1 MVQQEERQMGEG
13 IKKKLSILLAA
24 ALLLCGI
31 YVPAEAQE
39 QRSGVTVTST
49 EEFMAA
55 LEQKKSPISIRGI
68 ITIVGDAEPEGEQKG
83 RMRPVIIPEGT
94 VIQGTGS
101 DSILN
106 CRSPIQLGGDGVVFR
121 NMKLTMESSKAL
133 GSVPHREIF
142 LAGHSLT
149 MDNVYT
155 YLKGPSG
162 DFGDMGDAEKELL
175 PYIYAGAYPG
185 TSPIGS
191 NASLTVQN
199 SNDETMFQ
207 AIYMGHGAVDGD
219 VPYQG
224 AAELKLDAKAI
235 VRESVDA
242 SLNSRAE
249 IQVSGTRDIDYAKA
263 KQFKGNEATTFTL
276 KNCSIE
282 DATVDGIGNL
292 VIESNGQLIPKT
304 EVLKNVTLKSGGC
317 LNLNNVMD
325 AQIQGDFTGV
335 SLPDENQGILVLNKD
350 GHVGIQGTVT
360 GTTIFCTGNNQGSG
374 MLYAG
379 KEYISANPEKSVQNN
394 FALHERYISNDFQL
408 EYQNGVWQTAGGNFD
423 SRQVKGVSVKYAPRE
438 VDVSKIEVPTG
449 GDDTVIQDKDIY
461 FELVWYDEEGN
472 PFSAGEAEELML
484 YETDYVFGIKT
495 EYWKTDSPDVLQE
508 IDWENTVRL
517 MVGEGG
523 IPDRYYL
530 CAGEGAKSGDYT
542 FLFLSEYYQGTVDT
556 VADVKALK
564 DKVIAEK
571 QIIFW
576 NSSKGETKPELP
588 EEPTPSI
595 TPTPGPTDTPKP
607 SATPTPGGT
616 PKPDPT
622 GTPTQ
627 PPATLTPGATGT
639 PKPDP
644 TGTPAQPPA
653 TLTPGATGT
662 PKPTGT
668 PEPKPPV
675 TPPSG
680 QTPSGPETHTH
691 KYVQIL
697 QPATF
702 QKDGV
707 KMKKCSCGKILEQQ
721 AIYQLKKAELS
732 QSEMVYNGKSKK
744 PSVKVT
750 DRLGRIISSRNY
762 QLVYQN
768 NINVGQATVVVIFK
782 GDYKGSQKKN
792 FTIDPKGT
800 SLSKL
805 KAKKK
810 GLTISW
816 NRQASQTSG
825 YEIQYSTSS
834 KFTKKA
840 TKTVTV
846 KNSRT
851 TSRSISKLKA
861 KKKYYVRIRT
871 YKNAKVNGKTKKFY
885 SGWSKS
891 KSVKTKK

>member
-1 MVQQEERQMGEG
+1 MGEG

-49 EEFMAA
+49 EEFMDA
-55 LEQKKSPISIRGI
+55 LQRNQSPITIGNNI
-68 ITIVGDAEPEGEQKG
+68 ITIVNGAESSG
-83 RMRPVIIPEGT
+83 RMLPVTIPAGT
-94 VIQGTGS
+94 VIQGATN
-101 DSILN
+101 DNTLN

-121 NMKLTMESSKAL
+121 NMKLVMSSSNAL
-133 GSVPHREIF
+133 NSVPHREIF
-142 LAGHSLT
+142 LAGYSLT
-149 MDNVYT
+149 MDNVKT
-155 YLKGPSG
+155 FLDGGDGSFGPLG
-162 DFGDMGDAEKELL
+162 GTEKELL
-175 PYIYAGAYPG
+175 PTIYAGAYPG

-191 NASLTVQN
+191 NASLMVQN

-282 DATVDGIGNL
+282 DAAVDGIGNL

-317 LNLNNVMD
+317 LNLNNVTNV
-325 AQIQGDFTGV
+325 QIQGDFTGV
-335 SLPDENQGILVLNKD
+335 SLPGENQGILVLNKE
-350 GHVGIQGTVT
+350 GHVGIQGIVT
-360 GTTIFCTGNNQGSG
+360 GTTIFCTGSKQGSG

-379 KEYISANPEKSVQNN
+379 KEYISANPDKSEQDN
-394 FALHERYISNDFQL
+394 FALHDRYVSNDFQL

-438 VDVSKIEVPTG
+438 VDVSKIELPMD

-461 FELVWYDEEGN
+461 FELEWYDEDGK

-484 YETDYVFGIKT
+484 YQMDYVVGIKT
-495 EYWKTDSPDVLQE
+495 EYWETDSPDILQE
-508 IDWENTVRL
+508 IDWANTVRL
-517 MVGEGG
+517 IVGEGG

-530 CAGEGAKSGDYT
+530 CADEGAKSGDYT
-542 FLFLSEYYQGTVDT
+542 FLFLSDYYQGNLDT

>member
-1 MVQQEERQMGEG
+1 MGEG

-24 ALLLCGI
+24 ALLLWGI

-55 LEQKKSPISIRGI
+55 LEQKKSPITIGNNI
-68 ITIVGDAEPEGEQKG
+68 ITIVNGAESSG
-83 RMRPVIIPEGT
+83 RMLPVTIPAGT
-94 VIQGTGS
+94 VIQGATN
-101 DSILN
+101 DNTLN

-121 NMKLTMESSKAL
+121 NMKLVMSSSNAL
-133 GSVPHREIF
+133 NSVPHREIF
-142 LAGHSLT
+142 LAGYSLT
-149 MDNVYT
+149 MDNVKT
-155 YLKGPSG
+155 FLDGGDGSFGPLG
-162 DFGDMGDAEKELL
+162 GTEKELL
-175 PYIYAGAYPG
+175 PTIYAGAYPG

-207 AIYMGHGAVDGD
+207 AIYMGHGAIDGD
-219 VPYQG
+219 VSYQG

-317 LNLNNVMD
+317 LNLNNVTN

-350 GHVGIQGTVT
+350 GHVRIQGTVT

-394 FALHERYISNDFQL
+394 FALHDRYVSNDFQL

-438 VDVSKIEVPTG
+438 VDVSKIEVPMD

-461 FELVWYDEEGN
+461 FELVWYDEEGK

-484 YETDYVFGIKT
+484 YETDYVIGIKT
-495 EYWKTDSPDVLQE
+495 EYWETDSPDILQE
-508 IDWENTVRL
+508 IDWANTVRL
-517 MVGEGG
+517 IVGEGG

-530 CAGEGAKSGDYT
+530 CADEGAKSGDYT
-542 FLFLSEYYQGTVDT
+542 FLFLSDYYQGNLDT

-595 TPTPGPTDTPKP
+595 TPTPEPTDTPKP
-607 SATPTPGGT
+607 TDTPI
-616 PKPDPT
+616 
-622 GTPTQ
+622 Q
-627 PPATLTPGATGT
+627 PPATPTPGATGT

-644 TGTPAQPPA
+644 TGAPAQPPA
-653 TLTPGATGT
+653 TLTPGA
-662 PKPTGT
+662 TGT

>member
-24 ALLLCGI
+24 ALLLWGI

-55 LEQKKSPISIRGI
+55 LEQKKSPITIGNNI
-68 ITIVGDAEPEGEQKG
+68 ITIVNGAESSG
-83 RMRPVIIPEGT
+83 RMLPVTIPAGT
-94 VIQGTGS
+94 VIQGATN
-101 DSILN
+101 DNTLN

-121 NMKLTMESSKAL
+121 NMKLVMSSSNAL
-133 GSVPHREIF
+133 NSVPHREIF
-142 LAGHSLT
+142 LAGYSLT
-149 MDNVYT
+149 MDNVKT
-155 YLKGPSG
+155 FLDGGDGSFGPLG
-162 DFGDMGDAEKELL
+162 GTEKELL
-175 PYIYAGAYPG
+175 PTIYAGAYPG

-219 VPYQG
+219 VSYQG

-282 DATVDGIGNL
+282 DAAVDGIGNL

-317 LNLNNVMD
+317 LNLNNVTN

-350 GHVGIQGTVT
+350 GHVRIQGTVT

-394 FALHERYISNDFQL
+394 FALHDRYVSNDFQL

-438 VDVSKIEVPTG
+438 VDVSKIEVPMD

-461 FELVWYDEEGN
+461 FELVWYDEEGK

-484 YETDYVFGIKT
+484 YETDYVIGIKT
-495 EYWKTDSPDVLQE
+495 EYWETDSPDVLQE
-508 IDWENTVRL
+508 IDWANTVRL
-517 MVGEGG
+517 IVGEGG

-530 CAGEGAKSGDYT
+530 CADEGAKSGDYT

-595 TPTPGPTDTPKP
+595 TPTPEPTDTPKP
-607 SATPTPGGT
+607 TDTPI
-616 PKPDPT
+616 
-622 GTPTQ
+622 Q
-627 PPATLTPGATGT
+627 PPATPTPGATGT

-644 TGTPAQPPA
+644 TGAPAQPPA
-653 TLTPGATGT
+653 TLTPGA
-662 PKPTGT
+662 TGT

>member
-1 MVQQEERQMGEG
+1 MGEG

-49 EEFMAA
+49 EEFMDA
-55 LEQKKSPISIRGI
+55 LQRNQSPITIGNNI
-68 ITIVGDAEPEGEQKG
+68 ITIVNGAESSG
-83 RMRPVIIPEGT
+83 RMLPVTIPAGT
-94 VIQGTGS
+94 VIQGATN
-101 DSILN
+101 DNTLN

-121 NMKLTMESSKAL
+121 NMKLVMSSSNAL
-133 GSVPHREIF
+133 NSVPHREIF
-142 LAGHSLT
+142 LAGYSLT
-149 MDNVYT
+149 MDNVKT
-155 YLKGPSG
+155 FLDGGDGSFGPLG
-162 DFGDMGDAEKELL
+162 GTEKELL
-175 PYIYAGAYPG
+175 PTIYAGAYPG
-185 TSPIGS
+185 TSTIGS

-249 IQVSGTRDIDYAKA
+249 IQVSGTRNIDYAKA

-317 LNLNNVMD
+317 LNLNNVTN

-335 SLPDENQGILVLNKD
+335 SLPGENQGILVLNKD

-379 KEYISANPEKSVQNN
+379 KEYISANPDKSEQDN
-394 FALHERYISNDFQL
+394 FALHDRYVSNDFQL
-408 EYQNGVWQTAGGNFD
+408 EYQNGMWQTAGGNFD

-438 VDVSKIEVPTG
+438 VDVSKIELPMD

-461 FELVWYDEEGN
+461 FELEWYDEDGK

-484 YETDYVFGIKT
+484 YQMDYVVGIKT
-495 EYWKTDSPDVLQE
+495 EYWETDSPDILQE
-508 IDWENTVRL
+508 IDWANTVRL
-517 MVGEGG
+517 IVGEGG

-530 CAGEGAKSGDYT
+530 CADEGAKSGDYT
-542 FLFLSEYYQGTVDT
+542 FLFLSDYYQGNLDT

>member
-39 QRSGVTVTST
+39 QGSGVTVTST
-49 EEFMAA
+49 EEFMDA
-55 LEQKKSPISIRGI
+55 LQRNQSPITIGNNI
-68 ITIVGDAEPEGEQKG
+68 ITIVNGAESSG
-83 RMRPVIIPEGT
+83 RMLPVTIPAGT
-94 VIQGTGS
+94 VIQGATN
-101 DSILN
+101 DNTLN

-121 NMKLTMESSKAL
+121 NMKLVMSSSNAL
-133 GSVPHREIF
+133 NSVPHREIF
-142 LAGHSLT
+142 LAGYSLT
-149 MDNVYT
+149 MDNVKT
-155 YLKGPSG
+155 FLDGGDGSFGPLG
-162 DFGDMGDAEKELL
+162 GTEKELL
-175 PYIYAGAYPG
+175 PTIYAGAYPG

-282 DATVDGIGNL
+282 DAAVDGIGNL

-317 LNLNNVMD
+317 LNLNNVTN

-335 SLPDENQGILVLNKD
+335 SLPGENQGILVLNKD

-394 FALHERYISNDFQL
+394 FALHDRYVSNDFQL

-438 VDVSKIEVPTG
+438 VDVSKIELPMD

-461 FELVWYDEEGN
+461 FELEWYDEDGK

-484 YETDYVFGIKT
+484 YQMDYVVGIKT
-495 EYWKTDSPDVLQE
+495 EYWETDSPDILQE
-508 IDWENTVRL
+508 IDWANTVRL
-517 MVGEGG
+517 IVGEGG

-530 CAGEGAKSGDYT
+530 CADEGAKSGDYT
-542 FLFLSEYYQGTVDT
+542 FLFLSDYYQGNLDT

-622 GTPTQ
+622 GTPT
-627 PPATLTPGATGT
+627 
-639 PKPDP
+639 
-644 TGTPAQPPA
+644 QPPA

>member
-1 MVQQEERQMGEG
+1 MLFR
-13 IKKKLSILLAA
+13 S
-24 ALLLCGI
+24 
-31 YVPAEAQE
+31 PAEAQE

-55 LEQKKSPISIRGI
+55 LEQKKSPITIGNNI
-68 ITIVGDAEPEGEQKG
+68 ITIVNGAESSG
-83 RMRPVIIPEGT
+83 RMLPVTIPAGT
-94 VIQGTGS
+94 VIQGATN
-101 DSILN
+101 DNTLN

-121 NMKLTMESSKAL
+121 NMKLVMSSSNAL
-133 GSVPHREIF
+133 NSVPHREIF
-142 LAGHSLT
+142 LAGYSLT
-149 MDNVYT
+149 MDNVKT
-155 YLKGPSG
+155 FLDGGDGSFGPLG
-162 DFGDMGDAEKELL
+162 GTEKELL
-175 PYIYAGAYPG
+175 PTIYAGAYPG

-207 AIYMGHGAVDGD
+207 AIYMGHGAIDGD
-219 VPYQG
+219 VSYQG

-317 LNLNNVMD
+317 LNLNNVTN

-335 SLPDENQGILVLNKD
+335 SLPGENQGILVLNKE
-350 GHVGIQGTVT
+350 GHVGIQGIVT
-360 GTTIFCTGNNQGSG
+360 GTTIFCTGSKQGSG

-379 KEYISANPEKSVQNN
+379 KEYISANPDKSEQDN
-394 FALHERYISNDFQL
+394 FALHDRYVSNDFQL

-438 VDVSKIEVPTG
+438 VDVSKIELPMD

-461 FELVWYDEEGN
+461 FELEWYDEDGK

-484 YETDYVFGIKT
+484 YQMDYVVGIKT
-495 EYWKTDSPDVLQE
+495 EYWETDSPDILQE
-508 IDWENTVRL
+508 IDWANTVRL
-517 MVGEGG
+517 IVGEGG

-530 CAGEGAKSGDYT
+530 CADEGAKSGDYT
-542 FLFLSEYYQGTVDT
+542 FLFLSDYYQGNLDT

>member
-24 ALLLCGI
+24 ALLLWGI

-55 LEQKKSPISIRGI
+55 LEQKKSPITIGNNI
-68 ITIVGDAEPEGEQKG
+68 ITIVNGAESSG
-83 RMRPVIIPEGT
+83 RMLPVTIPAGT
-94 VIQGTGS
+94 VIQGATN
-101 DSILN
+101 DNTLN

-121 NMKLTMESSKAL
+121 NMKLVMSSSNAL
-133 GSVPHREIF
+133 NSVPHREIF
-142 LAGHSLT
+142 LAGYSLT
-149 MDNVYT
+149 MDNVKT
-155 YLKGPSG
+155 FLDGGDGSFGPLG
-162 DFGDMGDAEKELL
+162 GTEKELL
-175 PYIYAGAYPG
+175 PTIYAGAYPG

-207 AIYMGHGAVDGD
+207 AIYMGHGAIDGD
-219 VPYQG
+219 VSYQG

-317 LNLNNVMD
+317 LNLNNVTN

-350 GHVGIQGTVT
+350 GHVRIQGTVT

-394 FALHERYISNDFQL
+394 FALHDRYVSNDFQL

-438 VDVSKIEVPTG
+438 VDVSKIEVPMD

-461 FELVWYDEEGN
+461 FELVWYDEEGK

-484 YETDYVFGIKT
+484 YETDYVIGIKT
-495 EYWKTDSPDVLQE
+495 EYWETDSPDILQE
-508 IDWENTVRL
+508 IDWANTVRL

-530 CAGEGAKSGDYT
+530 CADEGAKSGDYT

-595 TPTPGPTDTPKP
+595 TPTPEPTDTPKP
-607 SATPTPGGT
+607 TDTPI
-616 PKPDPT
+616 
-622 GTPTQ
+622 Q
-627 PPATLTPGATGT
+627 PPATPTPGATGT

-644 TGTPAQPPA
+644 TGAPAQPPA
-653 TLTPGATGT
+653 TLTPGA
-662 PKPTGT
+662 TGT

>member
-1 MVQQEERQMGEG
+1 MGEG

-55 LEQKKSPISIRGI
+55 LEQKKSPITIGNNI
-68 ITIVGDAEPEGEQKG
+68 ITIVNGAESSG
-83 RMRPVIIPEGT
+83 RMLPVTIPAGT
-94 VIQGTGS
+94 VIQGATN
-101 DSILN
+101 DNTLN

-121 NMKLTMESSKAL
+121 NMKLVMSSSNAL
-133 GSVPHREIF
+133 NSVPHREIF
-142 LAGHSLT
+142 LAGYSLT
-149 MDNVYT
+149 MDNVKT
-155 YLKGPSG
+155 FLDGGDGSFGPLG
-162 DFGDMGDAEKELL
+162 GTEKELL
-175 PYIYAGAYPG
+175 PTIYAGAYPG

-282 DATVDGIGNL
+282 DAAVDGIGNL

-317 LNLNNVMD
+317 LNLNNVTNV
-325 AQIQGDFTGV
+325 QIQGDFTGV
-335 SLPDENQGILVLNKD
+335 SLPGENQGILVLNKE
-350 GHVGIQGTVT
+350 GHVGIQGIVT
-360 GTTIFCTGNNQGSG
+360 GTTIFCTGSKQGSG

-379 KEYISANPEKSVQNN
+379 KEYISANPDKSEQDN
-394 FALHERYISNDFQL
+394 FALHDRYVSNDFQL

-438 VDVSKIEVPTG
+438 VDVSKIELPMD

-461 FELVWYDEEGN
+461 FELEWYDEDGK

-484 YETDYVFGIKT
+484 YQMDYVVGIKT
-495 EYWKTDSPDVLQE
+495 EYWETDSPDILQE
-508 IDWENTVRL
+508 IDWANTVRL
-517 MVGEGG
+517 IVGEGG

-530 CAGEGAKSGDYT
+530 CADEGAKSGDYT
-542 FLFLSEYYQGTVDT
+542 FLFLSDYYQGNLDT

>member
-1 MVQQEERQMGEG
+1 MGEG

-24 ALLLCGI
+24 ALLLWGI

-55 LEQKKSPISIRGI
+55 LEQKKSPITIGNNI
-68 ITIVGDAEPEGEQKG
+68 ITIVNGAESSG
-83 RMRPVIIPEGT
+83 RMLPVTIPAGT
-94 VIQGTGS
+94 VIQGATN
-101 DSILN
+101 DNTLN

-121 NMKLTMESSKAL
+121 NMKLVMSSSNAL
-133 GSVPHREIF
+133 NSVPHREIF
-142 LAGHSLT
+142 LAGYSLT
-149 MDNVYT
+149 MDNVKT
-155 YLKGPSG
+155 FLDGGDGSFGPLG
-162 DFGDMGDAEKELL
+162 GTEKELL
-175 PYIYAGAYPG
+175 PTIYAGAYPG

-207 AIYMGHGAVDGD
+207 AIYMGHGAIDGD

-292 VIESNGQLIPKT
+292 VIESNGQLISKT
-304 EVLKNVTLKSGGC
+304 DVLKNVTLKSGGC
-317 LNLNNVMD
+317 LNLNKVTN

-379 KEYISANPEKSVQNN
+379 KEYISANPDKSEQDN
-394 FALHERYISNDFQL
+394 FALHDRYVSNDFQL
-408 EYQNGVWQTAGGNFD
+408 EYQNGMWQTAGGNFD

-438 VDVSKIEVPTG
+438 VDVSKIELPMD

-461 FELVWYDEEGN
+461 FELEWYDEDGK

-484 YETDYVFGIKT
+484 YQMDYVVGIKT
-495 EYWKTDSPDVLQE
+495 EYWETDSPDILQE
-508 IDWENTVRL
+508 IDWANTVRL
-517 MVGEGG
+517 IVGEGG

-530 CAGEGAKSGDYT
+530 CADEGAKSGDYT
-542 FLFLSEYYQGTVDT
+542 FLFLSDYYQGNLDT

-644 TGTPAQPPA
+644 TGAPAQPPA
-653 TLTPGATGT
+653 TLTPGA
-662 PKPTGT
+662 TGT

-680 QTPSGPETHTH
+680 QTPFDPETHTH

>member
-1 MVQQEERQMGEG
+1 MGEG

-49 EEFMAA
+49 EEFMDA
-55 LEQKKSPISIRGI
+55 LQRNQSPITIGNNI
-68 ITIVGDAEPEGEQKG
+68 ITIVNGAESSG
-83 RMRPVIIPEGT
+83 RMLPVTIPAGT
-94 VIQGTGS
+94 VIQGATN
-101 DSILN
+101 DNTLN

-121 NMKLTMESSKAL
+121 NMKLVMSSSNAL
-133 GSVPHREIF
+133 NSVPHREIF
-142 LAGHSLT
+142 LAGYSLT
-149 MDNVYT
+149 MDNVKT
-155 YLKGPSG
+155 FLDGGDGSFGPLG
-162 DFGDMGDAEKELL
+162 GTEKELL
-175 PYIYAGAYPG
+175 PTIYAGAYPG

-282 DATVDGIGNL
+282 DAAVDGIGNL

-317 LNLNNVMD
+317 LNLNNVTN

-335 SLPDENQGILVLNKD
+335 SLPGENQGILVLNKD

-394 FALHERYISNDFQL
+394 FALHDRYVSNDFQL

-438 VDVSKIEVPTG
+438 VDVSKIELPMD

-508 IDWENTVRL
+508 IDWGNTVRL

-530 CAGEGAKSGDYT
+530 CADEGAKSGDYT

-571 QIIFW
+571 RIIFW
-576 NSSKGETKPELP
+576 NSSKDETKPELP

-622 GTPTQ
+622 GTPT
-627 PPATLTPGATGT
+627 
-639 PKPDP
+639 
-644 TGTPAQPPA
+644 QPPA

>member
-24 ALLLCGI
+24 ALLLWGI

-55 LEQKKSPISIRGI
+55 LEQKKSPITIGNNI
-68 ITIVGDAEPEGEQKG
+68 ITIVNGAESSG
-83 RMRPVIIPEGT
+83 RMLPVTIPAGT
-94 VIQGTGS
+94 VIQGATN
-101 DSILN
+101 DNTLN

-121 NMKLTMESSKAL
+121 NMKLVMSSSNAL
-133 GSVPHREIF
+133 NSVPHREIF
-142 LAGHSLT
+142 LAGYSLT
-149 MDNVYT
+149 MDNVKT
-155 YLKGPSG
+155 FLDGGDGSFGPLG
-162 DFGDMGDAEKELL
+162 GTEKELL
-175 PYIYAGAYPG
+175 PTIYAGAYPG

-207 AIYMGHGAVDGD
+207 AIYMGHGAIDGD
-219 VPYQG
+219 VSYQG

-317 LNLNNVMD
+317 LNLNNVTN

-350 GHVGIQGTVT
+350 GHVRIQGTVT

-394 FALHERYISNDFQL
+394 FALHDRYVSNDFQL

-438 VDVSKIEVPTG
+438 VDVSKIELPMD

-461 FELVWYDEEGN
+461 FELEWYDEDGK

-484 YETDYVFGIKT
+484 YQMDYVVGIKT
-495 EYWKTDSPDVLQE
+495 EYWETDSPDILQE
-508 IDWENTVRL
+508 IDWANTVRL
-517 MVGEGG
+517 IVGEGG

-530 CAGEGAKSGDYT
+530 CADEGAKSGDYT
-542 FLFLSEYYQGTVDT
+542 FLFLSDYYQGNLDT

-607 SATPTPGGT
+607 TDTPI
-616 PKPDPT
+616 
-622 GTPTQ
+622 Q
-627 PPATLTPGATGT
+627 PPATPTPGATGT

-644 TGTPAQPPA
+644 TGAPAQPPA
-653 TLTPGATGT
+653 TLTPGA
-662 PKPTGT
+662 TGT

>member
-1 MVQQEERQMGEG
+1 
-13 IKKKLSILLAA
+13 
-24 ALLLCGI
+24 
-31 YVPAEAQE
+31 
-39 QRSGVTVTST
+39 
-49 EEFMAA
+49 MAA
-55 LEQKKSPISIRGI
+55 LEQKKSPITIGNNI
-68 ITIVGDAEPEGEQKG
+68 ITIVNGAESSG
-83 RMRPVIIPEGT
+83 RMLPVTIPAGT
-94 VIQGTGS
+94 VIQGATN
-101 DSILN
+101 DNTLN

-121 NMKLTMESSKAL
+121 NMKLVMSSSNAL
-133 GSVPHREIF
+133 NSVPHREIF
-142 LAGHSLT
+142 LAGYSLT
-149 MDNVYT
+149 MDNVKT
-155 YLKGPSG
+155 FLDGGDGSFGPLG
-162 DFGDMGDAEKELL
+162 GTEKELL
-175 PYIYAGAYPG
+175 PTIYAGAYPG

-207 AIYMGHGAVDGD
+207 AIYMGHGAIDGD
-219 VPYQG
+219 VSYQG

-317 LNLNNVMD
+317 LNLNNVTN

-350 GHVGIQGTVT
+350 GHVRIQGTVT

-394 FALHERYISNDFQL
+394 FALHDRYVSNDFQL

-438 VDVSKIEVPTG
+438 VDVSKIEVPMD

-461 FELVWYDEEGN
+461 FELVWYDEEGK

-484 YETDYVFGIKT
+484 YETDYVIGIKT
-495 EYWKTDSPDVLQE
+495 EYWETDSPDILQE
-508 IDWENTVRL
+508 IDWANTVRL

-530 CAGEGAKSGDYT
+530 CADEGAKSGDYT
-542 FLFLSEYYQGTVDT
+542 FLFLSDYYQGNLDT

-595 TPTPGPTDTPKP
+595 TPTPEPTDTPKP
-607 SATPTPGGT
+607 TDTPI
-616 PKPDPT
+616 
-622 GTPTQ
+622 Q
-627 PPATLTPGATGT
+627 PPATPTPGATGT

-644 TGTPAQPPA
+644 TGAPAQPPA
-653 TLTPGATGT
+653 TLTPGA
-662 PKPTGT
+662 TGT

>member
-1 MVQQEERQMGEG
+1 
-13 IKKKLSILLAA
+13 
-24 ALLLCGI
+24 
-31 YVPAEAQE
+31 
-39 QRSGVTVTST
+39 
-49 EEFMAA
+49 
-55 LEQKKSPISIRGI
+55 
-68 ITIVGDAEPEGEQKG
+68 
-83 RMRPVIIPEGT
+83 
-94 VIQGTGS
+94 
-101 DSILN
+101 
-106 CRSPIQLGGDGVVFR
+106 
-121 NMKLTMESSKAL
+121 
-133 GSVPHREIF
+133 
-142 LAGHSLT
+142 
-149 MDNVYT
+149 
-155 YLKGPSG
+155 
-162 DFGDMGDAEKELL
+162 
-175 PYIYAGAYPG
+175 
-185 TSPIGS
+185 
-191 NASLTVQN
+191 
-199 SNDETMFQ
+199 
-207 AIYMGHGAVDGD
+207 
-219 VPYQG
+219 
-224 AAELKLDAKAI
+224 
-235 VRESVDA
+235 
-242 SLNSRAE
+242 
-249 IQVSGTRDIDYAKA
+249 
-263 KQFKGNEATTFTL
+263 
-276 KNCSIE
+276 
-282 DATVDGIGNL
+282 
-292 VIESNGQLIPKT
+292 
-304 EVLKNVTLKSGGC
+304 
-317 LNLNNVMD
+317 
-325 AQIQGDFTGV
+325 
-335 SLPDENQGILVLNKD
+335 
-350 GHVGIQGTVT
+350 
-360 GTTIFCTGNNQGSG
+360 

-379 KEYISANPEKSVQNN
+379 KEYISANPDKSEQDN
-394 FALHERYISNDFQL
+394 FALHDRYVSNDFQL
-408 EYQNGVWQTAGGNFD
+408 EYQNGMWQTAGGNFD

-530 CAGEGAKSGDYT
+530 CADEGAKSGDYT
-542 FLFLSEYYQGTVDT
+542 FLFLSDYYQGNLDT

-607 SATPTPGGT
+607 SAMPTPGGT

-622 GTPTQ
+622 GTPAQ

-644 TGTPAQPPA
+644 TGTPTQPPA

>member
-39 QRSGVTVTST
+39 QRSGVTVTSR

-55 LEQKKSPISIRGI
+55 LQRNQSPITISGL
-68 ITIVGDAEPEGEQKG
+68 ITIGKDAEEEGEQKG

-106 CRSPIQLGGDGVVFR
+106 CRCPIQLGGDGVVFR
-121 NMKLTMESSKAL
+121 NMKLTMESSNAL
-133 GSVPHREIF
+133 DSVPHREIF
-142 LAGHSLT
+142 LAGYSLT
-149 MDNVYT
+149 MDNVKT
-155 YLKGPSG
+155 FLDGG
-162 DFGDMGDAEKELL
+162 EGLMGGTEKELL

-317 LNLNNVMD
+317 LNLNNVTN

-335 SLPDENQGILVLNKD
+335 SLPGENQGILVLNKD

-394 FALHERYISNDFQL
+394 FALHDRYVSNDFQL
-408 EYQNGVWQTAGGNFD
+408 EYQNGMWQTAGGNFD

-438 VDVSKIEVPTG
+438 VDVSKIELPMD

-461 FELVWYDEEGN
+461 FELEWYDEDGK

-508 IDWENTVRL
+508 IDWGNTVRL

-530 CAGEGAKSGDYT
+530 CADEGAKSGDYT

-571 QIIFW
+571 RIIFW
-576 NSSKGETKPELP
+576 NSSKDETKPELP

-639 PKPDP
+639 PKP
-644 TGTPAQPPA
+644 TGTS
-653 TLTPGATGT
+653 
-662 PKPTGT
+662 
-668 PEPKPPV
+668 EPKPPV

>member
-49 EEFMAA
+49 EEFMDA
-55 LEQKKSPISIRGI
+55 LQRNQSPITIGNNI
-68 ITIVGDAEPEGEQKG
+68 ITIVNGAESSG
-83 RMRPVIIPEGT
+83 RMLPVTIPAGT
-94 VIQGTGS
+94 VIQGATN
-101 DSILN
+101 DNTLN

-121 NMKLTMESSKAL
+121 NMKLVMSSSNAL
-133 GSVPHREIF
+133 NSVPHREIF
-142 LAGHSLT
+142 LAGYSLT
-149 MDNVYT
+149 MDNVKT
-155 YLKGPSG
+155 FLDGGDGSFGPLG
-162 DFGDMGDAEKELL
+162 GTEKELL
-175 PYIYAGAYPG
+175 PTIYAGAYPG

-282 DATVDGIGNL
+282 DAAVDGIGNL

-335 SLPDENQGILVLNKD
+335 SLPGENQGILVLNKD

-394 FALHERYISNDFQL
+394 FALHDRYVSNDFQL

-438 VDVSKIEVPTG
+438 VDVSKIELPMD

-461 FELVWYDEEGN
+461 FELEWYDEDGK

-484 YETDYVFGIKT
+484 YQMDYVVGIKT
-495 EYWKTDSPDVLQE
+495 EYWETDSPDILQE
-508 IDWENTVRL
+508 IDWANTVRL
-517 MVGEGG
+517 IVGEGG

-530 CAGEGAKSGDYT
+530 CADEGAKSGDYT
-542 FLFLSEYYQGTVDT
+542 FLFLSDYYQGNLDT

>member
-24 ALLLCGI
+24 ALLLWGI

-55 LEQKKSPISIRGI
+55 LEQKKSPITIGNNI
-68 ITIVGDAEPEGEQKG
+68 ITIVNGAESSG
-83 RMRPVIIPEGT
+83 RMLPVTIPAGT
-94 VIQGTGS
+94 VIQGATN
-101 DSILN
+101 DNTLN

-121 NMKLTMESSKAL
+121 NMKLVMSSSNAL
-133 GSVPHREIF
+133 NSVPHREIF
-142 LAGHSLT
+142 LAGYSLT
-149 MDNVYT
+149 MDNVKT
-155 YLKGPSG
+155 FLDGGDGSFGPLG
-162 DFGDMGDAEKELL
+162 GTEKELL
-175 PYIYAGAYPG
+175 PTIYAGAYPG

-207 AIYMGHGAVDGD
+207 AIYMGHGAIDGD
-219 VPYQG
+219 VSYQG

-317 LNLNNVMD
+317 LNLNNVTN

-350 GHVGIQGTVT
+350 GHVRIQGTVT

-374 MLYAG
+374 MLYVG

-394 FALHERYISNDFQL
+394 FALHDRYVSNDFQL

-423 SRQVKGVSVKYAPRE
+423 SRQVKGVSVEHAPRE
-438 VDVSKIEVPTG
+438 INLNDIRVSEDYDWETIPDENV
-449 GDDTVIQDKDIY
+449 Y
-461 FELVWYDEEGN
+461 FELVWHDEEN
-472 PFSAGEAEELML
+472 NEFSTDEAEELAL
-484 YETDYVFGIKT
+484 YEFNYVVRIKT
-495 EYWKTDSPDVLQE
+495 EYWESDSPDILSNRDWANMVLF
-508 IDWENTVRL
+508 

-523 IPDRYYL
+523 VPGRYYL
-530 CAGEGAKSGDYT
+530 YADEGAVSGDYT
-542 FLFLSEYYQGTVDT
+542 FLFLSEPFEGELDT

-571 QIIFW
+571 QVIFW
-576 NSSKGETKPELP
+576 DSSLGETKPELP